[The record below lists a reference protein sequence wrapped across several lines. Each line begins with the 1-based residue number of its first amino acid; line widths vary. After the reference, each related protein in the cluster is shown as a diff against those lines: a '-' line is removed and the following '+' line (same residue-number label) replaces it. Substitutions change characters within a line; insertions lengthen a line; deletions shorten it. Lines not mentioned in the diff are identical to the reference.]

1 MNIGLQ
7 RTTLCGLGLLGGSF
21 DSPGGP
27 LFSGGVRVELEHGSD
42 VGERVLFARSL
53 GGVGGLRCVQGALD
67 LVALHEGLEVGVLND
82 GAGDAPVGFGGGA
95 GAEVAVDLVE
105 GGKGFLS
112 EDEESADVATWG
124 EAEDVELVDVEGVDA
139 GDVSEGSYDTVVL
152 GIHDAW
158 SEFLDVLAV
167 AHLTSASSHASGG
180 VDSLDIVPS
189 TDGLEKVDSLFGLL
203 ELLSAVADNKRD
215 FWDVVDHVTLGHD
228 ERWDTSS
235 SDGAGHSKSSLVDVA
250 PFVPSPPGLEWSEHA
265 TASAHITE
273 RSLSTAVGTA
283 TSDTRD
289 TSDSSTGTPGLGT
302 GLLASN
308 LLHSGGLSGILAQVG
323 VHKVD
328 NVRSDRRAE
337 YGRRG
342 NLASGS
348 AALVVDGNLR
358 PRGGE
363 RHVSVSST

>member
-1 MNIGLQ
+1 M
-7 RTTLCGLGLLGGSF
+7 
-21 DSPGGP
+21 
-27 LFSGGVRVELEHGSD
+27 
-42 VGERVLFARSL
+42 
-53 GGVGGLRCVQGALD
+53 
-67 LVALHEGLEVGVLND
+67 
-82 GAGDAPVGFGGGA
+82 
-95 GAEVAVDLVE
+95 
-105 GGKGFLS
+105 
-112 EDEESADVATWG
+112 ATWG
-124 EAEDVELVDVEGVDA
+124 EAEDVELVDVQGVDA

-189 TDGLEKVDSLFGLL
+189 TNGFEKIDGLLGLF
-203 ELLSAVADNKRD
+203 ELLGAVADNKRD
-215 FWDVVDHVTLGHD
+215 FWDVVDHVALGHD
-228 ERWDTSS
+228 ESWDTSS
-235 SDGAGHSKSSLVDVA
+235 GDGAGHSKSSLVDVA
-250 PFVPSPPGLEWSEHA
+250 PFVPSPPGLEWREHA
-265 TASAHITE
+265 TASAHVTKS
-273 RSLSTAVGTA
+273 SLTAAVGTA
-283 TSDTRD
+283 TSDTWD

-328 NVRSDRRAE
+328 DVRSNGRAE
-337 YGRRG
+337 YGRCG

-358 PRGGE
+358 PRRSE